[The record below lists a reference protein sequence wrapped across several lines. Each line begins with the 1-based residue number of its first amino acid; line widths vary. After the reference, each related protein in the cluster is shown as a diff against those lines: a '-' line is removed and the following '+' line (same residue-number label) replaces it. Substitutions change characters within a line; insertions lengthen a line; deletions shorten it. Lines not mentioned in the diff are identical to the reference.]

1 MEYLSPRIGHWGYVL
16 PPLLLAS
23 LLDTLVVL
31 VAACLNHSRLSWF
44 FYYPPLIFVAPT
56 IIYPGL
62 IGTFFIPA

>member
-1 MEYLSPRIGHWGYVL
+1 MEYLSPRIGHWGYAL
-16 PPLLLAS
+16 PRLLLAG
-23 LLDTLVVL
+23 LLDTLTVL
-31 VAACLNHSRLSWF
+31 VAARLNHSRLSWF